1 MSYFDSSGNLKAE
14 LLDKEAEK
22 RAEDFIRVDRRDKP
36 LTSAQLRRFFG
47 EFRSLE
53 KKVNMV
59 GFEKVKPLVKMV
71 KSKASYAANPNN
83 RKIPDTFKEFL
94 IRNVDQ
100 INDEKDFKAFM
111 LYFEAVVGF
120 CYGLGMRN
128 N

>member
-1 MSYFDSSGNLKAE
+1 MGYYDSSGNIRSE
-14 LLDKEAEK
+14 LLDKEAGE
-22 RAEDFIRVDRRDKP
+22 RAKEFVRVSRQDKP

-53 KKVNMV
+53 KKVNLA
-59 GFEKVKPLVKMV
+59 GFEKVKPLIKMV

-94 IRNVDQ
+94 ISNVDQ

-111 LYFEAVVGF
+111 LHFEAVVGF